1 MINEIL
7 LALWFILPAYI
18 ANSTAALFGGGTPV
32 DFGRN
37 FSDGRRL
44 FGGGK
49 TFLGLF
55 AGIAFGTIAGN
66 VQGYLITDGLV
77 PGYMAGDVLRY
88 TVAGF
93 LLATG
98 ALLGDLASSF
108 VKRRLGMKRGAK
120 FFPVDQLDFI
130 VGSLVFVSV
139 IYLPSL
145 ATIAILLVL
154 TPAIHLV
161 FNFTAHRLKVK
172 HEPW

>member
-1 MINEIL
+1 MIEGIL

-18 ANSTAALFGGGTPV
+18 ANSTAALFGGGAPI

-37 FSDGRRL
+37 FSDGRRV
-44 FGGGK
+44 FGDGK
-49 TFLGLF
+49 TLMGLA

-66 VQGYLITDGLV
+66 VQGYLAGSGAV
-77 PGYMAGDVLRY
+77 PVYMAGDVLRY
-88 TVAGF
+88 TIAGF

-130 VGSLVFVSV
+130 AGSLLLASIVYV
-139 IYLPSL
+139 PSL
-145 ATIAILLVL
+145 TTIAILVVL
-154 TPAIHLV
+154 TPAIHLI
-161 FNFTAHRLKVK
+161 FNFTAHRLRVK

>member
-1 MINEIL
+1 LINEIL

-18 ANSTAALFGGGTPV
+18 ANSTAALFGGGTPI
-32 DFGRN
+32 DLGRS
-37 FSDGRRL
+37 FPDGRRV
-44 FGGGK
+44 FGEGK
-49 TFLGLF
+49 TFTGLL

-77 PGYMAGDVLRY
+77 PGYMAGDVLAY

-93 LLATG
+93 LLSTG

-108 VKRRLGMKRGAK
+108 VKRRLGMRRGAK
-120 FFPVDQLDFI
+120 FFPIDQLDFV
-130 VGSLVFVSV
+130 VGAILFVGI
-139 IYLPSL
+139 IYVPPLT
-145 ATIAILLVL
+145 AIAILLVL